1 MLDIEQAVCMKAKLL
16 VTALGYS
23 CTSGSLHALGDG
35 RSLLRL
41 SRCHDEA
48 VDEVGGVE

>member
-1 MLDIEQAVCMKAKLL
+1 LETELL

-23 CTSGSLHALGDG
+23 CTSGSLRALGDG